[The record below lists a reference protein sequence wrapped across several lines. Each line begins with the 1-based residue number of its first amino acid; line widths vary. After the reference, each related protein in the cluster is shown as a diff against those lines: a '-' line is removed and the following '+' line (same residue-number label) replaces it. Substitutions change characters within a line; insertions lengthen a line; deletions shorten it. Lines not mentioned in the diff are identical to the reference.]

1 MLNPKM
7 VLYIDEYESTDEIG
21 IREDSYSKEMIDG
34 IHGICFSVNI
44 EAGQKSK
51 NHVFYA
57 VNILFGFC

>member
-44 EAGQKSK
+44 EAGQKS
-51 NHVFYA
+51 
-57 VNILFGFC
+57 